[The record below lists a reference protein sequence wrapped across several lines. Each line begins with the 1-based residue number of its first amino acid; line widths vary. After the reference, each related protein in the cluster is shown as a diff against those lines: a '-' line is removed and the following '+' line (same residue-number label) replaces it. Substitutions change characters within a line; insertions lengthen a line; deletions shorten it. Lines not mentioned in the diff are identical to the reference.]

1 MSKIIQKKNIK
12 NNTLCIIADIIIIG
26 ITLLVI
32 DMLYLNLIKET
43 FKKQIE
49 EVQSSPMKINIS
61 AAAICY
67 VFLIFGL
74 YYFVIRE
81 NKSYMYAF
89 LLGIVIYGVYE
100 TTSMALLQKW
110 KWQTVIMDTLWGGI
124 LFAITTLIF
133 KEIKKIY

>member
-1 MSKIIQKKNIK
+1 
-12 NNTLCIIADIIIIG
+12 
-26 ITLLVI
+26 
-32 DMLYLNLIKET
+32 MLYLNLIKET

-49 EVQSSPMKINIS
+49 DVQSSPMKINIS

-74 YYFVIRE
+74 YYFVIKE
-81 NKSYMYAF
+81 NKSYIYAF